1 MNAEMSSHVAIITK
15 ERHAGVRR
23 TQMDFWDGM
32 QHTFMM
38 PSITAKGTGIHS
50 HRRNLVMT
58 DSRSVAWARLSTAA
72 ISGVSPFG
80 AGDGDDSLHLPPHH
94 GSGVVGG
101 LRAGGHRAGPD
112 FPFLSRANSSL
123 GRGGWLHPTTAPAVP
138 GGSTCVLLV
147 SPEGWGIPVSL
158 GHGLQFSELPLLRKL
173 LPKRPPM
180 DNNAPGK
187 GGITCGRWYCTTGLI
202 LVTGDPWMP

>member
-15 ERHAGVRR
+15 ERPAGVRQ
-23 TQMDFWDGM
+23 TKMDFWDGM

-101 LRAGGHRAGPD
+101 LRAGGHGA
-112 FPFLSRANSSL
+112 
-123 GRGGWLHPTTAPAVP
+123 
-138 GGSTCVLLV
+138 
-147 SPEGWGIPVSL
+147 
-158 GHGLQFSELPLLRKL
+158 
-173 LPKRPPM
+173 
-180 DNNAPGK
+180 
-187 GGITCGRWYCTTGLI
+187 
-202 LVTGDPWMP
+202 